1 MLSRRPTGFLDIPLE
16 IRRHIYQYCLV
27 RDNPV
32 KFRNTCI
39 NEYCFS
45 NRDNRDGKISLL
57 LVSRQIGLEALE
69 VLYHDNVFQ
78 ICLHEEGWSRLKDHF
93 TEVNTR
99 KIRKMQIVIQP
110 CGLSY
115 GRTPNY
121 TPWSP
126 ILASLTKL
134 SIVAQQPLSA
144 HIDRNAPWFQER
156 METWK
161 DWLRA
166 VLQCI
171 ASQLQNCC
179 IVEVD
184 DDDKKEASDLMKLC
198 FPSGYRKVQTLAG
211 DVCFKR
217 YEFFEE
223 SDYWDNDYAYDP
235 DRDTD
240 TTAS

>member
-1 MLSRRPTGFLDIPLE
+1 MQSISGRLGLLSRRPTGFLDIPLE

-32 KFRNTCI
+32 KFGNTCI

-69 VLYHDNVFQ
+69 VLYRDNVFQ
-78 ICLHEEGWSRLKDHF
+78 ICLREEGWSGLKEHF

-99 KIRKMQIVIQP
+99 KLRKMQIVIQP

-115 GRTPNY
+115 GRTPNC

-126 ILASLTKL
+126 ILAGLTKL

-184 DDDKKEASDLMKLC
+184 DDDKKETS
-198 FPSGYRKVQTLAG
+198 
-211 DVCFKR
+211 
-217 YEFFEE
+217 
-223 SDYWDNDYAYDP
+223 DP
-235 DRDTD
+235 DE
-240 TTAS
+240 TTLPQWLQKSSDFGRRRLFQKIRVFRRVGLLG